1 MALRRGS
8 FRRKPVRGT
17 APADEA
23 WPTDGAPGH
32 CAPTQESTERGC
44 SSHRRKGI
52 FVGPRSLTSCVALC
66 LACPRCRFVSY
77 ASPERSCSWFEACPH
92 ASLSA
97 ELSGHRSFL
106 VRRADGSSARP
117 AAADA
122 TPPSAARR
130 HIAVSNHT
138 GQTRRQSI
146 RTRLRSRV
154 GGSGSAGAGIFG
166 GGGAT
171 GGGRGTDLA
180 PTDSTVAARRQR
192 NRHRRAGRAG
202 RPSKM
207 LRLLRWARSATPLRT
222 PPPVRAR
229 AWGLRARA
237 VELSCAQPHSSHA
250 CSPPLRG
257 PRLPHTTR
265 HHTK

>member
-32 CAPTQESTERGC
+32 CAPTHESTERGC

-77 ASPERSCSWFEACPH
+77 ASPERSCSWFEACPLV
-92 ASLSA
+92 SLSA

-138 GQTRRQSI
+138 GQTRTQSI

-171 GGGRGTDLA
+171 GGGRGTDRFHRGGQTPKKPA
-180 PTDSTVAARRQR
+180 P
-192 NRHRRAGRAG
+192 AG
-202 RPSKM
+202 RP
-207 LRLLRWARSATPLRT
+207 RWQALKNASAPQVGSERDAAEDAAAC
-222 PPPVRAR
+222 AR
-229 AWGLRARA
+229 AGLGTP
-237 VELSCAQPHSSHA
+237 C
-250 CSPPLRG
+250 
-257 PRLPHTTR
+257 
-265 HHTK
+265 